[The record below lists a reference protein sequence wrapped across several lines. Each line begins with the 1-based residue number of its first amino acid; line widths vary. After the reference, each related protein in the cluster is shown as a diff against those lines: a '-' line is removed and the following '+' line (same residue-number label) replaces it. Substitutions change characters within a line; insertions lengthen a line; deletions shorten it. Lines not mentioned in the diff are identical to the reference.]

1 MNQQSHITGSGPA
14 HQQGVGL
21 LVFFVV
27 LILAGSAFLLTH
39 TPPESGRVQ
48 AENRTS
54 EALASAK
61 QALLAYAVG
70 YYSREEPGRH
80 GILPCPERSTG
91 YNGDGN
97 SSNQCGSR
105 HTNSIGRLPW
115 RHLQIPPPLDGS
127 GECLWYAL
135 SGGFYNNPA
144 SFMTNDDTPGM
155 FELYDASGNLL
166 AGNTPEDRV
175 VAVVIAP
182 GATLAGQTRSAQT
195 DLPCKQRGDLI
206 SSGDY
211 LESFLGINNATVN
224 EATADEVDSFITAT
238 GLANNSNL
246 NDRIITI
253 SAAEI
258 FDAIKARPELYD
270 DRIAE
275 LGLALGQCL
284 TDYAQVAALAIDN
297 AGGGPP
303 GGGPPGGGPPGGGPP
318 GGGPPGGGPP
328 GGGPPGG
335 GPPGGGPPGGG
346 PPGGG
351 GSTLQSC
358 YDDCDAARTL
368 CRLSAVGSENAQC
381 NQDRNSCR
389 DACLNAAGVA
399 DFRLPWPAP
408 VNLNSDYRED
418 SNYIGLGDDSQGY
431 SGRLPYDISA
441 SSNLIGITEDNLLNA
456 AGSNCNLED
465 TNPELFTLWQHWKDH
480 WFYVLGSDFA
490 PSLATTP
497 ASVCNSNCP
506 QVDGGARQ
514 AAILIFS
521 GERINN
527 RLRRT
532 NETEDPDPP
541 LAQSKGNLA
550 NYLEGDNLNNY
561 PDNAGNGNYGVN
573 NQNDRL
579 FCINS
584 AMNNVTE
591 CTP

>member
-115 RHLQIPPPLDGS
+115 RHLQIPPPHDGS

-155 FELYDASGNLL
+155 FELHDASGNLL

-206 SSGDY
+206 NSDDY
-211 LESFLGINNATVN
+211 LDSFLGINNASVN
-224 EATADEVDSFITAT
+224 EVTADQVDSFITAT
-238 GLANNSNL
+238 GLGNNSNL

-270 DRIAE
+270 NRIAE
-275 LGLALGQCL
+275 LGLALGECL
-284 TDYAQVAALAIDN
+284 RDYANLAYDASGGGAPDPGDPDPACTLDSCNNDCDTQRTLCLMTANSGPQIAACQRARSDCRRDCRN
-297 AGGGPP
+297 NCSNGPP
-303 GGGPPGGGPPGGGPP
+303 GPPGPPASDP
-318 GGGPPGGGPP
+318 
-328 GGGPPGG
+328 
-335 GPPGGGPPGGG
+335 
-346 PPGGG
+346 
-351 GSTLQSC
+351 
-358 YDDCDAARTL
+358 YY
-368 CRLSAVGSENAQC
+368 
-381 NQDRNSCR
+381 
-389 DACLNAAGVA
+389 
-399 DFRLPWPAP
+399 RLPWPAP
-408 VNLNSDYRED
+408 VDLNSDYRVD
-418 SNYIGLGDDSQGY
+418 SNYIGLGDNSQGY
-431 SGRLPYDISA
+431 FGRLPYDISA
-441 SSNLIGITEDNLLNA
+441 SSSLIGITEDNLLAA
-456 AGSNCNLED
+456 AGSACNLEA

-480 WFYVLGSDFA
+480 WFYVLGSDLA
-490 PSLATTP
+490 PDQASAP
-497 ASVCNSNCP
+497 AVVCQNNCP
-506 QVDGGARQ
+506 QVNGGARQ

-550 NYLEGDNLNNY
+550 NYLEGDNLDNY

-584 AMNNVTE
+584 AMNNITE